1 MTTVLQPPKTTVTPT
16 PTPTPAPVRQRR
28 TGIIVAWVIGAI
40 ILVAALALGVWA
52 LFFRGETT
60 TSALTEAEQIALQ
73 RQHAAVY
80 YPVAAHD
87 GTNALPTSAV
97 LGIGHG
103 LVLNYQDQ
111 LSPIDAAPLPNYSE
125 MTSILP
131 TSADLLPANGL
142 IR

>member
-28 TGIIVAWVIGAI
+28 IGIIVAWVIGAI
-40 ILVAALALGVWA
+40 ILVAALAFGAWA
-52 LFFRGETT
+52 LFFRGESTT
-60 TSALTEAEQIALQ
+60 ALTEAEQIALAN
-73 RQHAAVY
+73 QHAAVY
-80 YPVAAHD
+80 YPVAAHED
-87 GTNALPTSAV
+87 LIWPTSAV
-97 LGIGHG
+97 LPPGHG
-103 LVLNYQDQ
+103 LVRSASEGLT
-111 LSPIDAAPLPNYSE
+111 PIPPAPLPNYSE